1 MSRPLLCSLLALL
14 LLLPCLPREAGAAG
28 FFMPGRG
35 VKPLGRGGAFVASS
49 GGDLN
54 SLWYNPA
61 GLAGLDALTLT
72 IDAALVDLSFDFAR
86 APRAT
91 QDNRGQVQFDPVSND
106 SAPKPN
112 PQILMGGP
120 LWAAQKLAWGFG
132 LYAPYTNG
140 VVFPEAGAQRYIMVD
155 NSASILFFTQFS
167 VAWQPFEALRV
178 GASLQNVSAI
188 FELVNVSSAYTGL
201 YGDQEDRDLDT
212 LSRATLTSMVNLT
225 GNLGVWLQVMPGIEA
240 GLSAQ
245 LPVSIKDEEGKL
257 EIRLPEN
264 ALFANSRVQGD
275 TIEGGVDFPFMA
287 RFGLRLKRQKFD
299 AEVAVVY
306 ENWSTLQGINVT
318 PKDVAVTNVPG
329 LGSIAVQPILFP
341 LGYQDT
347 YSLRLGGDAHLSELL
362 TLRAGYI
369 FETGAP
375 PDAFYSVFLAD
386 ADKHVFTLGT
396 GLHLGS
402 ITLDASLAY
411 YLMPQRVITTSQ
423 VKQINATDPGNR
435 TTTVVGNGTYDQRYV
450 IGGVAFT
457 KTF

>member
-1 MSRPLLCSLLALL
+1 MLL
-14 LLLPCLPREAGAAG
+14 LLTCVPLDALAAG

-61 GLAGLDALTLT
+61 GLAGLEDFTLT
-72 IDAALVDLSFDFAR
+72 VDVALVDLSFEFAR
-86 APRAT
+86 APRQT
-91 QDNRGQVQFDPVSND
+91 EDNRGQVSFEPVENE

-120 LWAAQKLAWGFG
+120 LWRAQRVAWGFG

-140 VVFPEAGAQRYIMVD
+140 VVFPEAGAQRYTMVD
-155 NSASILFFTQFS
+155 DASSLLFFTQAA
-167 VAWQPFEALRV
+167 VAWQPIDSLRL

-188 FELVNVSSAYTGL
+188 LELVNVSSAYTGL

-212 LSRATLTSMVNLT
+212 LSRARLTSLINLT
-225 GNLGVWLQVMPGIEA
+225 GNFGLWLQVMPGIEA
-240 GLSAQ
+240 GFSVQ
-245 LPVSIKDEEGKL
+245 LPVSIEDPEGEL

-275 TIEGGVDFPFMA
+275 RLQGGVDVPLMA
-287 RFGLRLKRQKFD
+287 RFGLRLNRETFD
-299 AEVAVVY
+299 LEVALVY
-306 ENWSTLQGINVT
+306 ENWSTLQGVNVT
-318 PKDVAVTNVPG
+318 PRDVAVTNVPG
-329 LGSIAVQPILFP
+329 LGSIAVQPIVFP

-347 YSLRLGGDAHLSELL
+347 YSLRLGGQHRLSELVS
-362 TLRAGYI
+362 LRAGYI

-375 PDAFYSVFLAD
+375 PDEFYSVFLAD
-386 ADKHVFTLGT
+386 ADKHVFSLGT

-402 ITLDASLAY
+402 VTLDASLAY
-411 YLMPQRVITTSQ
+411 YLMPQRVVTTSQ

-435 TTTVVGNGTYDQRYV
+435 TTTVVGNGTYDQRYL
-450 IGGVAFT
+450 IGGLAFT
-457 KTF
+457 KVF